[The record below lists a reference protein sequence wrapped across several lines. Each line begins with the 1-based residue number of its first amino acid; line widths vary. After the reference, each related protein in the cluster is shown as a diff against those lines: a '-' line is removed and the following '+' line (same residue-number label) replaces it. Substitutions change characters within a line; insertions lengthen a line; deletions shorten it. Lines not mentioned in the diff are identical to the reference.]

1 MSPCERVTE
10 DLAAIVDG
18 DRDAIARHAEHLT
31 SCDACR
37 DTRHEAQQIANHA
50 TAAGADYV
58 ADGGLV
64 DRLLVLVDQQ
74 QPAPVVATPVV
85 EVVEIRRAP
94 AKRRAPPRWMV
105 IGAGVAALA
114 ATGTIYIA
122 THRPASTQ
130 PIVDVRHDGPIGKLA
145 QIMRA
150 AADQADG
157 VTVRVGQ
164 GAWSPLRALA
174 SLPAGAEVRTDE
186 RTRAAF
192 DLVDGTHVVLDHAT
206 TLAFDAA
213 EARRMTLT
221 SGRIVADVAH
231 VETRRA
237 LLRTPNGEIQIVG
250 TRFEATVAA
259 DLTSVQVVRG
269 MVVLADKTGAH
280 EEVRAGE
287 EGMIDHGA
295 LSVSPTVGLANDVA
309 WSELAVPAADQGLAG
324 LGALRAYK
332 PGESRDRD
340 WKLALAKHDVK
351 VRISGPIA
359 RTEITE
365 VFRNDSPTQ
374 LEGVY
379 QFPLPADAQIDGLA
393 LDVDNKFVDGA
404 FVDKERAGK
413 IWKGVID
420 RARPIQIAR
429 PDEIVW
435 VPGPWRDPALLD
447 WKRGGKF
454 ELKIF
459 PIPAKGQRTIKIAYT
474 QVVTPR
480 GPWRQ
485 YVYPLPHSSDGST
498 VADAMSVDVE
508 VRGATPNLVRTSNY
522 ALVADPARSNVNAL
536 TFSQGGFVPRGDLVI
551 DYKPD
556 TAAELRAWT
565 FAGGAA
571 VAPDAKLASTKG
583 VGIDPKVIDEQTRVA
598 GDVRPTAVLALQ
610 PKLPRWT
617 EAKARDY
624 AIVIDDSQSM
634 VGERFKH
641 ASELAAQLVAQMD
654 RRDRFT
660 TFLCDSECK
669 SNGALRAPSAS
680 TSSELATW
688 LTGQR
693 LAGASDLVTS
703 VRTAAAVLTDAQRD
717 KWVIYVGD
725 GFATTGFRKAADV
738 EHALAEASPDIH
750 VTTIGIGTDS
760 DEAVLTAAARGGG
773 GSYLAWLP
781 GMTATSTA
789 VAALETTYGAT
800 LRDATI
806 ELPAGLADSAPTVLP
821 SIRNGQ
827 EVLLSARLTNDVTGD
842 VVLKGTLAGQP
853 WEQRYPIKLAAAAGP
868 ANGFV
873 PRLWASLAIGELE
886 RAGKGEDHVKEIALS
901 QAYGVMSRETSLL
914 VLESQAMFDAFGV
927 DRHRPTVQW
936 TGEDAVDEVT
946 SSGAVATAAK
956 DTVTYPMNFMPSA
969 DKAPAATAPAPE
981 KKANFSGIDLDG
993 AGGDS
998 GTSRRFEQER
1008 DIGMG
1013 RGRNMIAM
1021 RKVWTRSA
1029 ALASYT
1035 GVAPALTKEI
1045 AASEDA
1051 LAKAPDSRE
1060 KHRALVQALSYAGDL
1075 SHAKEIA
1082 ARWLERDRLDP
1093 QALGYLADLAG
1104 RDGERDESLRTL
1116 AGLVDLDPDKVAL
1129 HERMV
1134 NAYERTGRLAQA
1146 CGHRIALATL
1156 QPTIATA
1163 ATAARCLRSVGREQD
1178 AALVMGELASDAQ
1191 RGDAERL
1198 ATVTAS
1204 GTIEP
1209 KLGGDLV
1216 INGTWDRGADLD
1228 LTLVAPDGTRVSWQG
1243 GRSDVSVMDAT
1254 ALDREELAVKTL
1266 RHGSYLVEITRG
1278 DVARSPV
1285 RGTLEIT
1292 VLGVKK
1298 SLPFELTGSH
1308 TTVGR
1313 IDVSLVSHLE
1323 AIEGG
1328 VAPSQGMRVVIVTAP
1343 SGATGQQLRSRIGV
1357 FRSCYQHGLR
1367 SDPTATGRVT
1377 LTLSTDA
1384 TSGLVSVKGASS
1396 TGHGLTEI
1404 ERCVQQRVSQLRL
1417 PTDAGT
1423 FAISIDFSPN

>member
-1 MSPCERVTE
+1 MSPCEQVTE

-37 DTRHEAQQIANHA
+37 DARHEAQQIAKHVS
-50 TAAGADYV
+50 TAGADYV
-58 ADGGLV
+58 AGGGLL
-64 DRLLVLVDQQ
+64 DRLMVLVDQQ
-74 QPAPVVATPVV
+74 KPAPAIVTPAPVVETA
-85 EVVEIRRAP
+85 RAP
-94 AKRRAPPRWMV
+94 AKRRPWMA

-122 THRPASTQ
+122 THRAASTQ

-145 QIMRA
+145 QVTRA
-150 AADQADG
+150 AADKVDG
-157 VTVRVGQ
+157 VMVRVGQ
-164 GAWSPLRALA
+164 GAWSPMHALA
-174 SLPAGAEVRTDE
+174 SIPAGAELRTDE

-192 DLVDGTHVVLDHAT
+192 DLADGTHVVLDHAT

-213 EARRMTLT
+213 EARRMTLV

-231 VETRRA
+231 VETRHA

-250 TRFEATVAA
+250 TRFEATVAPE
-259 DLTSVQVVRG
+259 LTSVQVVRG
-269 MVVLADKTGAH
+269 MVVLTDKTGAH

-295 LSVSPTVGLANDVA
+295 LSVSPTIGLANDVA
-309 WSELAVPAADQGLAG
+309 WSELAVPAADEGLAG

-404 FVDKERAGK
+404 FVDKDRAGK

-429 PDEIVW
+429 PEEIVW

-459 PIPAKGQRTIKIAYT
+459 PIPANGQRTIKIAYT

-508 VRGATPNLVRTSNY
+508 VRGATPNLVRASNY
-522 ALVADPARSNVNAL
+522 ALVVDPSANVGVNKLA
-536 TFSQGGFVPRGDLVI
+536 FSQGGFVPRGDLVI

-565 FAGGAA
+565 FVGGAA
-571 VAPDAKLASTKG
+571 VAPDAKLATKKG
-583 VGIDPKVIDEQTRVA
+583 VGIDPKIVDEQTRVA
-598 GDVRPTAVLALQ
+598 GDARPTAVLALQ

-617 EAKARDY
+617 EAKPRDY

-669 SNGALRAPSAS
+669 SYGALRAPSAS
-680 TSSELATW
+680 TSSELGAW

-703 VRTAAAVLTDAQRD
+703 VRTAAAVLTDVQRE

-738 EHALAEASPDIH
+738 EHALAEGNSDIH

-760 DEAVLTAAARGGG
+760 DETVLTAAARGGG

-946 SSGAVATAAK
+946 STGAVALATK
-956 DTVTYPMNFMPSA
+956 DTMSDPSSTMPIA
-969 DKAPAATAPAPE
+969 DKAPAPMTTAPVA
-981 KKANFSGIDLDG
+981 KKSSFNGIDLG
-993 AGGDS
+993 GESAGGDAGS
-998 GTSRRFEQER
+998 SRASVTQPR
-1008 DIGMG
+1008 DLGMG

-1035 GVAPALTKEI
+1035 GVAPELTKEI

-1156 QPTIATA
+1156 QHTIATA
-1163 ATAARCLRSVGREQD
+1163 ATAARCLRTVGREKD

-1191 RGDAERL
+1191 RGDAERR
-1198 ATVTAS
+1198 ATVAPV
-1204 GTIEP
+1204 EP

-1243 GRSDVSVMDAT
+1243 GRSDVAVNDAT

-1266 RHGSYLVEITRG
+1266 RRGNYLVEITRG
-1278 DVARSPV
+1278 DAARSAV
-1285 RGTLEIT
+1285 RGTLDIT

-1298 SLPFELTGSH
+1298 SLPFELTGTH
-1308 TTVGR
+1308 ATVGR

-1328 VAPSQGMRVVIVTAP
+1328 VAPPQGMRVVIVTAP
-1343 SGATGQQLRSRIGV
+1343 SGATGQRLRSRIGV
-1357 FRSCYQHGLR
+1357 FRSCYQRQLF

-1377 LTLSTDA
+1377 LTLSTDS
-1384 TSGLVSVKGASS
+1384 TSGLPTVKGASS
-1396 TGHGLTEI
+1396 SGHGMTQVEQ
-1404 ERCVQQRVSQLRL
+1404 CVQQLVSQIRV

-1423 FAISIDFSPN
+1423 FAVSIDFSPN